1 MCLTASLADWWG
13 LSLPQTLVLVALILV
28 ILDVLF
34 QSDLATIV
42 AYTLVSVAVAL
53 WMPFHPL
60 FRILIGLIAWGF
72 LVYFHYTLWRELLA
86 QLVNRVVAPT
96 RYRTGAKGLV
106 GTTGVIKQ
114 IDGKKMV
121 ATQGDLWPFDC
132 ADDIAPDSE
141 VRIVGERGGVL
152 EVELLK
158 KSN

>member
-1 MCLTASLADWWG
+1 MCLTASLVDWWG
-13 LSLPQTLVLVALILV
+13 LSVPQTLVLVALILM

-42 AYTLVSVAVAL
+42 GYTLISVAVAL

-60 FRILIGLIAWGF
+60 FRILIGLVAWGF

-106 GTTGVIKQ
+106 GTTAAIKQ
-114 IDGKKMV
+114 IDGNQMV
-121 ATQGDLWPFDC
+121 SAQGDLWPFHC
-132 ADDIAPDSE
+132 ADDLSPNSR

-152 EVELLK
+152 EVEILK
-158 KSN
+158 EEG